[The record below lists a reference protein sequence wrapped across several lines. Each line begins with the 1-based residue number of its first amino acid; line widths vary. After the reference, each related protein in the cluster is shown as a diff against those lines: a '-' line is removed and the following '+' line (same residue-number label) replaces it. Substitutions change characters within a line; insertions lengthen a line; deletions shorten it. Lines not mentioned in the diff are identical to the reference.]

1 MDLKRITAGIVALT
15 VHSTKKLLLSRKA
28 VITFLVATFVAL
40 VMGYAGTQGLDSLEN
55 GTDLMDRL
63 ILFFFMPLIAM
74 IYGSSLIRDEIDDM
88 SITHVATAP
97 LDRVY
102 SYIGYYI
109 PLVIAVTVSVIVI
122 ATAGFLAF
130 FVQHDIGAEAVE
142 IYCEFAILIVLGSIV
157 YSSLFLTISVVFKK
171 PVFFGLFYAFVWEGM
186 IGSLPGVIQK
196 VSVKHYLRSMGSE
209 WVDYGDMSGF
219 EEATGFGG
227 SVIVLVLLTA
237 AFLVIGAY
245 LFRNK
250 ELC

>member
-1 MDLKRITAGIVALT
+1 MDLKRTAAGIVALT
-15 VHSTKKLLLSRKA
+15 LHSTKKLLLSRKV
-28 VITFLVATFVAL
+28 VITFLVAAFVAL
-40 VMGYAGTQGLDSLEN
+40 VMGYAGTQEFDPLEAV
-55 GTDLMDRL
+55 TDLMDRL
-63 ILFFFMPLIAM
+63 ILFFFMPVMAM
-74 IYGSSLIRDEIDDM
+74 IFGSSLIRDEIDDM

-102 SYIGYYI
+102 SYIGYYL
-109 PLVIAVTVSVIVI
+109 PLVITVMVSVIVI

-130 FVQHDIGAEAVE
+130 FAQHDIGAEAVE
-142 IYCEFAILIVLGSIV
+142 IYCEFTILIVLGSIV
-157 YSSLFLTISVVFKK
+157 YSSLFLAISVFFKK

-209 WVDYGDMSGF
+209 WIDYGDMSGF
-219 EEATGFGG
+219 EEATGLGD
-227 SVIVLVLLTA
+227 SVIVLALLTA

>member
-1 MDLKRITAGIVALT
+1 
-15 VHSTKKLLLSRKA
+15 
-28 VITFLVATFVAL
+28 
-40 VMGYAGTQGLDSLEN
+40 
-55 GTDLMDRL
+55 
-63 ILFFFMPLIAM
+63 
-74 IYGSSLIRDEIDDM
+74 
-88 SITHVATAP
+88 
-97 LDRVY
+97 
-102 SYIGYYI
+102 
-109 PLVIAVTVSVIVI
+109 TVSVIVI

-196 VSVKHYLRSMGSE
+196 VSVKHYLRSIGSG
-209 WVDYGDMSGF
+209 WVDYGDISGF
-219 EEATGFGG
+219 EEATGLGV

-237 AFLVIGAY
+237 VFLVMGAY
-245 LFRNK
+245 LFREK